1 MEDSDWT
8 QPPQHALLNAPALAV
23 KWAAESAIGL
33 QGYLPS
39 GAASHVTRVNM
50 AASIKIN
57 ISLEMVIY
65 FLIWTENTMPGG
77 LSSVQ
82 V

>member
-8 QPPQHALLNAPALAV
+8 QPQQHALLNAPASAV
-23 KWAAESAIGL
+23 KWAAEL
-33 QGYLPS
+33 PGYRPS

-57 ISLEMVIY
+57 ISLVMVIY